1 MSSSTYRNDDHTQ
14 TLNLTSGFN
23 FISFSCQIV
32 LNDFIT
38 QGNNEILQIKNSA
51 ESWTKSNV
59 DNGLGFLNSLSQL
72 LNTTAYFVECNQGVN
87 ITITGKEVENVSLNL
102 TNGWNYFPYPF
113 KSLRDLTIFNNDTSK
128 YLELKNT
135 TASWTGSNVD
145 NGLSFLNSLTNLQ
158 ESTGYLIKVSENHTL
173 TLTNE
178 DSAEPDPTGEITVK
192 STYKDLGSGLGNGI
206 EISLES
212 DTNSEVTGFD
222 LRFDETG
229 QSSSW
234 KYLKLESTQH
244 SKHVVNPG
252 TTYPIFD
259 SNTDW
264 HITDN
269 TTNHPNDGLTRINGF
284 TGKSTENNGTWTFD
298 HVLTI
303 TANTP
308 LVLMRLLAGTGSST
322 SGPQLVYADIVKS
335 VGGQLYNDNEGVTIS
350 NE

>member
-1 MSSSTYRNDDHTQ
+1 MSYINLGRGNQNATNPSEYNNDLTSIINFITGVQGGVVPPLAGEQSSSYLNIVRKNENASNPSEYNND
-14 TLNLTSGFN
+14 LTSLRN
-23 FISFSCQIV
+23 FITGV
-32 LNDFIT
+32 
-38 QGNNEILQIKNSA
+38 QGSSVPE
-51 ESWTKSNV
+51 
-59 DNGLGFLNSLSQL
+59 
-72 LNTTAYFVECNQGVN
+72 Y
-87 ITITGKEVENVSLNL
+87 
-102 TNGWNYFPYPF
+102 
-113 KSLRDLTIFNNDTSK
+113 TSSGP
-128 YLELKNT
+128 E
-135 TASWTGSNVD
+135 
-145 NGLSFLNSLTNLQ
+145 
-158 ESTGYLIKVSENHTL
+158 
-173 TLTNE
+173 
-178 DSAEPDPTGEITVK
+178 PTGEITVK

-229 QSSSW
+229 ESSSW

-244 SKHVVNPG
+244 NKHVVNPG

-335 VGGQLYNDNEGVTIS
+335 VGGELYNDNEGVTIL

>member
-1 MSSSTYRNDDHTQ
+1 MSNYKGNVTKDQDGTVNINDVQYILNWISAGGNMNNLGPVTYSVNGQSYHIDDINLADVTGDSSVNINDAQYILNWISAGGNMNNLGPVTYSVNGQ
-14 TLNLTSGFN
+14 SYE
-23 FISFSCQIV
+23 
-32 LNDFIT
+32 IT
-38 QGNNEILQIKNSA
+38 QYSTTSEPEPEPEPEI
-51 ESWTKSNV
+51 
-59 DNGLGFLNSLSQL
+59 
-72 LNTTAYFVECNQGVN
+72 
-87 ITITGKEVENVSLNL
+87 
-102 TNGWNYFPYPF
+102 
-113 KSLRDLTIFNNDTSK
+113 
-128 YLELKNT
+128 
-135 TASWTGSNVD
+135 
-145 NGLSFLNSLTNLQ
+145 
-158 ESTGYLIKVSENHTL
+158 
-173 TLTNE
+173 
-178 DSAEPDPTGEITVK
+178 TGEITVK

-229 QSSSW
+229 ESSSW
-234 KYLKLESTQH
+234 KYLKLENGGNAST
-244 SKHVVNPG
+244 VNPPA
-252 TTYPIFD
+252 TYPIFD

-264 HITDN
+264 HITHN

-284 TGKSTENNGTWTFD
+284 TGESTENNGTWTFD

-335 VGGQLYNDNEGVTIS
+335 VGGELYNDNEGVTIS

>member
-23 FISFSCQIV
+23 FISFSCQIE

-38 QGNNEILQIKNSA
+38 QGSNEILQIKNSV

-59 DNGLGFLNSLSQL
+59 DSGLGFLNSLSQL

-102 TNGWNYFPYPF
+102 ANGWNYFPYPF

-145 NGLSFLNSLTNLQ
+145 NGLGFLNSLTNLQ
-158 ESTGYLIKVSENHTL
+158 ESIGYLIKVSENHTL

-178 DSAEPDPTGEITVK
+178 DSSGPTPTGIITVK
-192 STYKDLGSGLGNGI
+192 TSYKDLGAGLGNGL
-206 EISLES
+206 EISLEC
-212 DTNSEVTGFD
+212 DTERDITGFD

-234 KYLKLESTQH
+234 KYLKLENATH
-244 SKHVVNPG
+244 NAVTVNPSASG
-252 TTYPIFD
+252 TVFD
-259 SNTDW
+259 NNTDW
-264 HITDN
+264 YITN
-269 TTNHPNDGLTRINGF
+269 NSGNHP
-284 TGKSTENNGTWTFD
+284 
-298 HVLTI
+298 
-303 TANTP
+303 
-308 LVLMRLLAGTGSST
+308 
-322 SGPQLVYADIVKS
+322 
-335 VGGQLYNDNEGVTIS
+335 
-350 NE
+350 